1 MEIYMNEQ
9 LIAQMKKDA
18 QAINELL
25 EKLYNENRD
34 EELSGI
40 IESMSYSLMAGGKRI
55 RPIIALAFCRLFGG
69 KDEAVLPYAL
79 ALEMVHTASLIH
91 DDLPCIDDDE
101 LRRGR
106 PTNHV
111 VFGESTAL
119 LAGDGLLMDAY
130 GLIAKNNLVS
140 AEINVQAI
148 QVLSDCTGT
157 HGLVGGEYIDVM
169 GEEEP
174 LSLESLK
181 KMDAYKTGALIKA
194 SAYLGTL
201 AAGVSLSDE
210 RVKDV
215 RVYAENIGLAFQIVD
230 DVLDVIGSAEE
241 LGKNPGADAK
251 EKKSTYI
258 SFYSVDEATKYAKEL
273 TRDAVNAISKYE
285 NCEFLRDLAIYL
297 TDRRN

>member
-1 MEIYMNEQ
+1 
-9 LIAQMKKDA
+9 MKLDA
-18 QAINELL
+18 ELVNSSLKELYSDNNDNELL
-25 EKLYNENRD
+25 K
-34 EELSGI
+34 I
-40 IESMSYSLMAGGKRI
+40 IEAMEYSLMAGGKRI

-69 KDEAVLPYAL
+69 RDEWVLPYGC

-130 GLIAKNNLVS
+130 GVIAANKHVP
-140 AEINVQAI
+140 AEFNIQAI
-148 QVLSDCTGT
+148 KVLSDCTGT
-157 HGLVGGEYIDVM
+157 HGLVGGEFIDVM
-169 GEEEP
+169 GETTP
-174 LSLESLK
+174 LGLESLK

-194 SAYLGTL
+194 SALLGCL
-201 AAGVSLSDE
+201 AAGVSLDDPRLSD
-210 RVKDV
+210 VNI
-215 RVYAENIGLAFQIVD
+215 YAENIGLAFQIVD

-241 LGKNPGADAK
+241 LGKNPGADEK
-251 EKKSTYI
+251 DKKSTYL
-258 SFYSVDEATKYAKEL
+258 SFYSVDDAIKYAKEL
-273 TRDAVNAISKYE
+273 TRDAVSAISKYE
-285 NCEFLRDLAIYL
+285 NSEFLQELAIYL

>member
-1 MEIYMNEQ
+1 
-9 LIAQMKKDA
+9 MKKDA
-18 QAINELL
+18 ELVNSSL
-25 EKLYNENRD
+25 KRTYSENCD
-34 EELSGI
+34 EELLKI
-40 IESMSYSLMAGGKRI
+40 IEAMEYSLMAGGKRI

-69 KDEAVLPYAL
+69 RDEAALPYGC

-91 DDLPCIDDDE
+91 DDLPCIDNDE

-130 GLIAKNNLVS
+130 GVIAKNNLVAPEFNLS
-140 AEINVQAI
+140 AIK
-148 QVLSDCTGT
+148 VLSDCTGT
-157 HGLVGGEYIDVM
+157 HGLVGGEFIDVM
-169 GEEEP
+169 GEDTP
-174 LSLESLK
+174 LGLQSLR

-194 SAYLGTL
+194 SALLGCL
-201 AAGVSLSDE
+201 AAGVGLCDE
-210 RVKDV
+210 RIKDV
-215 RVYAENIGLAFQIVD
+215 TLYAENIGQAFQIVD

-251 EKKSTYI
+251 EKKSTYL
-258 SFYSVDEATKYAKEL
+258 SFYSVDEAIKYAKEL
-273 TRDAVNAISKYE
+273 TRDAVDAISKYE
-285 NCEFLRDLAIYL
+285 NSEFLCDLAIYL

>member
-1 MEIYMNEQ
+1 
-9 LIAQMKKDA
+9 MKKDA
-18 QAINELL
+18 ELVNSSL
-25 EKLYNENRD
+25 KRTYSENCD
-34 EELSGI
+34 EELLKI
-40 IESMSYSLMAGGKRI
+40 IEAMEYSLMAGGKRI

-69 KDEAVLPYAL
+69 RDEAALPYGC

-91 DDLPCIDDDE
+91 DDLPCIDNDE

-130 GLIAKNNLVS
+130 GVIAKNNLLAPEFNLS
-140 AEINVQAI
+140 AIK
-148 QVLSDCTGT
+148 VLSDCTGT
-157 HGLVGGEYIDVM
+157 HGLVGGEFIDVM
-169 GEEEP
+169 GEDTP
-174 LSLESLK
+174 LGLQSLR

-194 SAYLGTL
+194 SALLGCL
-201 AAGVSLSDE
+201 AAGVGLCDE
-210 RVKDV
+210 RIKDV
-215 RVYAENIGLAFQIVD
+215 TLYAENIGQAFQIVD

-251 EKKSTYI
+251 EKKSTYL
-258 SFYSVDEATKYAKEL
+258 SFYSVDEAIKYAKEL
-273 TRDAVNAISKYE
+273 TRDAVDAISKYE
-285 NCEFLRDLAIYL
+285 NSEFLCDLAIYL

>member
-1 MEIYMNEQ
+1 MNGQ
-9 LIAQMKKDA
+9 LIEQMKKDA
-18 QAINELL
+18 QCVNALL
-25 EKLYNENRD
+25 EKIYSGNRD
-34 EELSGI
+34 EELNGI
-40 IESMSYSLMAGGKRI
+40 IESMNYSLMAGGKRI

-69 KDEAVLPYAL
+69 SDEAVLPYTA

-130 GLIAKNNLVS
+130 GLIAKNSFVS

-148 QVLSDCTGT
+148 RVLSDCTGT
-157 HGLVGGEYIDVM
+157 HGLVGGEFIDVM
-169 GEEEP
+169 GEESP

-194 SAYLGTL
+194 SAYLGAL
-201 AAGVSLSDE
+201 AAGVSLYDE
-210 RVKDV
+210 RMADV
-215 RVYAENIGLAFQIVD
+215 NVYAENIGLAFQIVD

-251 EKKSTYI
+251 EKKSTYL
-258 SFYSVDEATKYAKEL
+258 SFYSVDEAVKYAKEL

-285 NCEFLRDLAIYL
+285 NSEFLRDLAIYL

>member
-1 MEIYMNEQ
+1 
-9 LIAQMKKDA
+9 MKKDA
-18 QAINELL
+18 ELVNSSL
-25 EKLYNENRD
+25 KRTYSENCD
-34 EELSGI
+34 EELLKI
-40 IESMSYSLMAGGKRI
+40 IEAMEYSLMAGGKRI

-69 KDEAVLPYAL
+69 RDEAALPYGC

-91 DDLPCIDDDE
+91 DDLPCIDNDE

-130 GLIAKNNLVS
+130 GVIAKNNLVAPEFNLS
-140 AEINVQAI
+140 AIK
-148 QVLSDCTGT
+148 VLSDCTGT
-157 HGLVGGEYIDVM
+157 HGLVGGEFIDVM
-169 GEEEP
+169 GEDTP
-174 LSLESLK
+174 LGLQSLR

-194 SAYLGTL
+194 SALLGCL
-201 AAGVSLSDE
+201 AAGVELCDE
-210 RVKDV
+210 RIKDV
-215 RVYAENIGLAFQIVD
+215 TLYAENIGQAFQIVD

-251 EKKSTYI
+251 EKKSTYL
-258 SFYSVDEATKYAKEL
+258 SFYSVDEAIKYAKEL
-273 TRDAVNAISKYE
+273 TRDAVDAISKYE
-285 NCEFLRDLAIYL
+285 NSEFLCDLAIYL

>member
-1 MEIYMNEQ
+1 MNNQ
-9 LIAQMKKDA
+9 MIRQMKLDA
-18 QAINELL
+18 ELVNSSLKKLYSDNNDKELL
-25 EKLYNENRD
+25 K
-34 EELSGI
+34 I
-40 IESMSYSLMAGGKRI
+40 IEAMEYSLMAGGKRI

-69 KDEAVLPYAL
+69 NDEAALPYGC

-130 GLIAKNNLVS
+130 GVIAANKHVP
-140 AEINVQAI
+140 AEFNIQAI
-148 QVLSDCTGT
+148 KILSDCTGT
-157 HGLVGGEYIDVM
+157 HGLVGGEFIDVM
-169 GEEEP
+169 GETTP
-174 LSLESLK
+174 LGLESLK

-194 SAYLGTL
+194 SALLGCL
-201 AAGVSLSDE
+201 AAGVSLDDS
-210 RVKDV
+210 RLKDV
-215 RVYAENIGLAFQIVD
+215 NIYAENIGLAFQIVD

-241 LGKNPGADAK
+241 LGKNPGADEK

-258 SFYSVDEATKYAKEL
+258 SFYSVDEAIKYAKEL
-273 TRDAVNAISKYE
+273 TRDAVSAISKYG
-285 NCEFLRDLAIYL
+285 NSEFLQELAIYL

>member
-1 MEIYMNEQ
+1 MNGQ

-18 QAINELL
+18 QSINELL
-25 EKLYNENRD
+25 EKIYFGNRD
-34 EELSGI
+34 EELDGI
-40 IESMSYSLMAGGKRI
+40 IKSMSYSLMAGGKRI
-55 RPIIALAFCRLFGG
+55 RPIIALSFCRLFGG

-130 GLIAKNNLVS
+130 GLIAKNSLVS
-140 AEINVQAI
+140 AEMNVQAVS
-148 QVLSDCTGT
+148 VLSDCTGT

-169 GEEEP
+169 GEETP
-174 LSLESLK
+174 LNLESLR

-194 SAYLGTL
+194 SAYLGAL
-201 AAGVSLSDE
+201 AAGVSLDDE
-210 RVKDV
+210 RMADV
-215 RVYAENIGLAFQIVD
+215 SVYAENIGLAFQIVD
-230 DVLDVIGSAEE
+230 DVLDVIGNAEE

-251 EKKSTYI
+251 ENKSTYLK
-258 SFYSVDEATKYAKEL
+258 FYSLDEATKYAKEL

-285 NCEFLRDLAIYL
+285 NSEFLRNLAVYL

>member
-1 MEIYMNEQ
+1 MNGQ
-9 LIAQMKKDA
+9 LIQQMKLDA
-18 QAINELL
+18 ELVNSSLKELYSDNNDNELL
-25 EKLYNENRD
+25 K
-34 EELSGI
+34 I
-40 IESMSYSLMAGGKRI
+40 IEAMEYSLMAGGKRI

-69 KDEAVLPYAL
+69 RDEWVLPYGC

-130 GLIAKNNLVS
+130 GVIAANKHVP
-140 AEINVQAI
+140 AEFNIQAI
-148 QVLSDCTGT
+148 KVLSDCTGT
-157 HGLVGGEYIDVM
+157 HGLVGGEFIDVM
-169 GEEEP
+169 GETTP
-174 LSLESLK
+174 LGLESLK

-194 SAYLGTL
+194 SALLGCL
-201 AAGVSLSDE
+201 AAGVSLDDPRLSD
-210 RVKDV
+210 VNI
-215 RVYAENIGLAFQIVD
+215 YAENIGLAFQIVD

-241 LGKNPGADAK
+241 LGKNPGADEK
-251 EKKSTYI
+251 DKKSTYL
-258 SFYSVDEATKYAKEL
+258 SFYSVDDAIKYAKEL
-273 TRDAVNAISKYE
+273 TRDAVSAISKYE
-285 NCEFLRDLAIYL
+285 NSEFLQELAIYL